1 MGSFSLSGGVEVFG
15 FISPSNT
22 TDQYPVIDPL
32 YGIDGLR
39 NVNTL
44 SDLDLIPTLRRR
56 AGMLVGVSGGTTYY
70 KLKVGPW
77 NNTISDWEL
86 FELGSNFT
94 GGTVT
99 GATIFTNGLTA
110 NTISATTYQN
120 LPKDI
125 FVTGGSYSNGVATF
139 INNTGGTF
147 NVIGFF
153 TGNTDN
159 FITGGTFNKNTE
171 TLTLTNVSGGT
182 ISISGFSDV
191 FVTGVTYNN
200 NTFTF
205 TNNTGGT
212 FSSTFNL
219 VSGLTSS
226 GTIQSNVI
234 SATTYQNLPKD
245 IFVTGGTF
253 SGGSIV
259 FTNNSGGT
267 FNVSGISSFDTFVT
281 GFTYSNNTFTISQNS
296 GSSLSTTINSVTGLT
311 VGGTINST
319 TFSGGTYFGDGSNLT
334 GIIRGSG
341 GGRVFYFNLS
351 NTQTPYYEFSPSA
364 TTQPEQSI
372 TTSAITSGS
381 TSTIA
386 GFLTPPNVPNVTQ
399 IVGGVWT
406 FFVHSYKEDITSDF
420 DIFCEVYKRTT
431 GGTET
436 FLFQTDPVPITSVSP
451 TPSMEITDGY
461 FSGTSLNTTDRL
473 LVKVNVTNLGS
484 TSKTAT
490 FVTEGNV
497 HYSYSTSSLYIPS
510 VDTFTTGF
518 TYNNN
523 TLTIQRNEGLSDLSV
538 SINSVTG
545 LTING
550 NLGVTGT
557 TSSSTI
563 SATTYQNLP
572 TDVFVTGGTFSG
584 GSLTFRNNTGGTFSV
599 SGISSFDT
607 FVTGFSY
614 NNNTFTIGQNSG
626 SSLTATINLV
636 TGLTVNGNLSV
647 TGTTSCGTISA
658 TTYQNLPTDIRVT
671 GASYSNNTFT
681 FTNNTGGTFST
692 LFNTVTGLTVNGN
705 LSVTGNTNVRGL
717 TGTTALI
724 SGSGQN
730 ILTIVGSGSTQPLFT
745 VQGSSGELFSIT
757 DSLTGSLFSVNDISG
772 LPILEVFSDNT
783 ILMGNYLAPSLYT
796 TTRVL
801 LSAGTNTIYSIP
813 TSAYTGAFFEYTLIS
828 SGATGARSGNIMSI
842 WSGSTVNFTET
853 QTTDIG
859 TTTDVTFN
867 MGIVGSNAVLSSSAT
882 TAGWTIKTII
892 KSI

>member
-44 SDLDLIPTLRRR
+44 SDLNLIPTLRRR
-56 AGMLVGVSGGTTYY
+56 AGMLVGVSGGTIYY
-70 KLKVGPW
+70 KLKVAPW
-77 NNTISDWEL
+77 NNTITDWEL

-110 NTISATTYQN
+110 NTISATTYEN
-120 LPKDI
+120 LP
-125 FVTGGSYSNGVATF
+125 
-139 INNTGGTF
+139 
-147 NVIGFF
+147 
-153 TGNTDN
+153 
-159 FITGGTFNKNTE
+159 
-171 TLTLTNVSGGT
+171 L
-182 ISISGFSDV
+182 DV
-191 FVTGVTYNN
+191 
-200 NTFTF
+200 
-205 TNNTGGT
+205 
-212 FSSTFNL
+212 
-219 VSGLTSS
+219 
-226 GTIQSNVI
+226 
-234 SATTYQNLPKD
+234 
-245 IFVTGGTF
+245 FVTGGTF
-253 SGGSIV
+253 SGGDII
-259 FTNNSGGT
+259 FTNNTGGT

-281 GFTYSNNTFTISQNS
+281 GFSYNNNTFTISQNS

-386 GFLTPPNVPNVTQ
+386 GFLTPPNALNITQ

-436 FLFQTDPVPITSVSP
+436 FLFQTDPAPITSVSP

-461 FSGTSLNTTDRL
+461 FSGTSLDITDRL

-545 LTING
+545 LT
-550 NLGVTGT
+550 
-557 TSSSTI
+557 
-563 SATTYQNLP
+563 
-572 TDVFVTGGTFSG
+572 
-584 GSLTFRNNTGGTFSV
+584 
-599 SGISSFDT
+599 
-607 FVTGFSY
+607 
-614 NNNTFTIGQNSG
+614 
-626 SSLTATINLV
+626 
-636 TGLTVNGNLSV
+636 
-647 TGTTSCGTISA
+647 
-658 TTYQNLPTDIRVT
+658 
-671 GASYSNNTFT
+671 
-681 FTNNTGGTFST
+681 
-692 LFNTVTGLTVNGN
+692 VNGN
-705 LSVTGNTNVRGL
+705 LSVTGNTIVRGL

-745 VQGSSGELFSIT
+745 VQGSSGELFSVT
-757 DSLTGSLFSVNDISG
+757 DSLVGSLFSVNDISG
-772 LPILEVFSDNT
+772 LPILEVFSNNT
-783 ILMGNYLAPSLYT
+783 ILMGSYLAPSLYT
-796 TTRVL
+796 TTRVS

-813 TSAYTGAFFEYTLIS
+813 TSAYTGAFFDYTLIS

-842 WSGSTVNFTET
+842 WSGSSVNFTET

-859 TTTDVTFN
+859 TTTGVTFN

-882 TAGWTIKTII
+882 TAGWTVKTII

>member
-44 SDLDLIPTLRRR
+44 SDLNLISTLRRR
-56 AGMLVGVSGGTTYY
+56 AGMLVGVSGGTIYY
-70 KLKVGPW
+70 KLKVAPW

-110 NTISATTYQN
+110 NTISATTYEN
-120 LPKDI
+120 LP
-125 FVTGGSYSNGVATF
+125 
-139 INNTGGTF
+139 
-147 NVIGFF
+147 
-153 TGNTDN
+153 
-159 FITGGTFNKNTE
+159 
-171 TLTLTNVSGGT
+171 L
-182 ISISGFSDV
+182 DV
-191 FVTGVTYNN
+191 
-200 NTFTF
+200 
-205 TNNTGGT
+205 
-212 FSSTFNL
+212 
-219 VSGLTSS
+219 
-226 GTIQSNVI
+226 
-234 SATTYQNLPKD
+234 
-245 IFVTGGTF
+245 FVTGGTF
-253 SGGSIV
+253 SGGDII

-281 GFTYSNNTFTISQNS
+281 GFSYNNNTFTISQNS
-296 GSSLSTTINSVTGLT
+296 GSSLSATINSVTGLT
-311 VGGTINST
+311 SSGTIQSSVISAST
-319 TFSGGTYFGDGSNLT
+319 YTNL
-334 GIIRGSG
+334 
-341 GGRVFYFNLS
+341 
-351 NTQTPYYEFSPSA
+351 PA
-364 TTQPEQSI
+364 
-372 TTSAITSGS
+372 
-381 TSTIA
+381 
-386 GFLTPPNVPNVTQ
+386 
-399 IVGGVWT
+399 
-406 FFVHSYKEDITSDF
+406 
-420 DIFCEVYKRTT
+420 DIFIT
-431 GGTET
+431 GGTFNSNTDTLTLSRSSGSSITITGFTDT
-436 FLFQTDPVPITSVSP
+436 FVTGAT
-451 TPSMEITDGY
+451 
-461 FSGTSLNTTDRL
+461 FSGTSLIISQNENQPD
-473 LVKVNVTNLGS
+473 VTANIS
-484 TSKTAT
+484 TVSLSGALSSVT
-490 FVTEGNV
+490 FNIV
-497 HYSYSTSSLYIPS
+497 
-510 VDTFTTGF
+510 TTGG
-518 TYNNN
+518 
-523 TLTIQRNEGLSDLSV
+523 ISA
-538 SINSVTG
+538 
-545 LTING
+545 
-550 NLGVTGT
+550 
-557 TSSSTI
+557 STI

-614 NNNTFTIGQNSG
+614 SNNTFTIAQNSG
-626 SSLTATINLV
+626 SSLSATI
-636 TGLTVNGNLSV
+636 
-647 TGTTSCGTISA
+647 
-658 TTYQNLPTDIRVT
+658 
-671 GASYSNNTFT
+671 
-681 FTNNTGGTFST
+681 
-692 LFNTVTGLTVNGN
+692 NTVTGLTVNGN

-745 VQGSSGELFSIT
+745 VQGSSGELFSVT
-757 DSLTGSLFSVNDISG
+757 DSLVGSLFSVNDISG
-772 LPILEVFSDNT
+772 LPIIEIFSNNT
-783 ILMGNYLAPSLYT
+783 ILMGSYLAPSLYT

-842 WSGSTVNFTET
+842 WSGSSVNFTET

-882 TAGWTIKTII
+882 TAGWTVKTII

>member
-44 SDLDLIPTLRRR
+44 SDLNLIPTLRRR
-56 AGMLVGVSGGTTYY
+56 AGMLVGVSGGTIYY
-70 KLKVGPW
+70 KLKVAPW
-77 NNTISDWEL
+77 NNTITDWEL

-110 NTISATTYQN
+110 NTISATTYEN
-120 LPKDI
+120 LP
-125 FVTGGSYSNGVATF
+125 
-139 INNTGGTF
+139 
-147 NVIGFF
+147 
-153 TGNTDN
+153 
-159 FITGGTFNKNTE
+159 
-171 TLTLTNVSGGT
+171 L
-182 ISISGFSDV
+182 DV
-191 FVTGVTYNN
+191 
-200 NTFTF
+200 
-205 TNNTGGT
+205 
-212 FSSTFNL
+212 
-219 VSGLTSS
+219 
-226 GTIQSNVI
+226 
-234 SATTYQNLPKD
+234 
-245 IFVTGGTF
+245 FVTGGTF
-253 SGGSIV
+253 SGGDII
-259 FTNNSGGT
+259 FTNNTGGT

-281 GFTYSNNTFTISQNS
+281 GFSYNNNTFTISQNS

-386 GFLTPPNVPNVTQ
+386 GFLTPPNALNITQ

-436 FLFQTDPVPITSVSP
+436 FLFQTDPAPITSVSP

-461 FSGTSLNTTDRL
+461 FSGTSLDITDRL

-523 TLTIQRNEGLSDLSV
+523 SLTIKRNEGLSDLSV
-538 SINSVTG
+538 LINS
-545 LTING
+545 
-550 NLGVTGT
+550 
-557 TSSSTI
+557 
-563 SATTYQNLP
+563 
-572 TDVFVTGGTFSG
+572 
-584 GSLTFRNNTGGTFSV
+584 
-599 SGISSFDT
+599 
-607 FVTGFSY
+607 
-614 NNNTFTIGQNSG
+614 
-626 SSLTATINLV
+626 V

-647 TGTTSCGTISA
+647 TGTTSSGTISA

-705 LSVTGNTNVRGL
+705 LSVTGNTIVRGL

-730 ILTIVGSGSTQPLFT
+730 ILTIIGSGSTQPIFT

-772 LPILEVFSDNT
+772 LPILEVFSNNT
-783 ILMGNYLAPSLYT
+783 ILMGSYLAPSLYT
-796 TTRVL
+796 TTRVSL
-801 LSAGTNTIYSIP
+801 TAGTNTIYSIP

-859 TTTDVTFN
+859 TTTSVTFN

-882 TAGWTIKTII
+882 TAGWTVKTII